1 MDALYIVLIVVF
13 ILFMAFPLWHGRFW
27 IVGVF
32 PKIRVER
39 AWFLFSGVG
48 YPNAKEEGIIVPVF
62 ALSVLNYAFAL
73 ISAVLATVLTLAVNM
88 SVFDVMFIMLYMTVA
103 NVIINLGTA
112 AVCAV
117 IGKKKGPQA

>member
-48 YPNAKEEGIIVPVF
+48 YSNAKEEGIIVPVF

-117 IGKKKGPQA
+117 ISKKKGPQD